1 MKGTALTLASAAAAA
16 ALFITGCGEKTP
28 ELSNWTCSA
37 EQLEKFEDQ
46 CKEEGMDALLNKYS
60 PFFKQCRAGKLGKFN
75 PEMEK
80 LVSEINRCGVHGVL
94 NEEPGYK
101 AKCSA
106 PFIKEREALLAK
118 WKSEDE

>member
-75 PEMEK
+75 PE
-80 LVSEINRCGVHGVL
+80 L